1 MRTWTRVA
9 VVPDAH
15 VGPVYGATKCEMKT
29 ESSGEGAEKRRLA
42 SQVEALLSQSHS
54 IAAGGETLIASW
66 SGDGSVKFWSLPVL
80 LASSQEQEE
89 AGRGAAIVQFRD
101 RMYPIYNAAWDSEHS
116 ILACAGEASR
126 SCLVFSN
133 TQDPER
139 RHEITKCPPDLA
151 AGGRDAPLANPLL
164 LLKLETGATSQDQR
178 PNAAL

>member
-1 MRTWTRVA
+1 
-9 VVPDAH
+9 
-15 VGPVYGATKCEMKT
+15 MKT
-29 ESSGEGAEKRRLA
+29 ESSGE
-42 SQVEALLSQSHS
+42 
-54 IAAGGETLIASW
+54 GGETLIASW

-116 ILACAGEASR
+116 ILACAG
-126 SCLVFSN
+126 
-133 TQDPER
+133 
-139 RHEITKCPPDLA
+139 
-151 AGGRDAPLANPLL
+151 GRDAPLANPLL